1 VASKQ
6 EIRSEE
12 TRKSIT
18 EAASRLFGNKG
29 YESVTM
35 REIAKEAGCSHTTIY
50 IYFKDKEALLQE
62 LSMPPLLSLFEQIE
76 AAIAREADP
85 DARLKAIS
93 MALISF
99 CLVNRNMFDLFLNVK
114 AGRIDEHSP
123 GMEINRLRNQMFGKL
138 ADNVRECLQLS
149 PQDER
154 ILLSARVY
162 YYALHGI
169 ISTYAHSE
177 ESAEQLLER
186 LQVTFLHTFDVMLA
200 GLREMMRKDPDR

>member
-1 VASKQ
+1 
-6 EIRSEE
+6 
-12 TRKSIT
+12 
-18 EAASRLFGNKG
+18 
-29 YESVTM
+29 M

>member
-1 VASKQ
+1 MASKQ

-12 TRKSIT
+12 TRKSIV
-18 EAASRLFGNKG
+18 EAASRLFGSKG

-62 LSMPPLLSLFEQIE
+62 LSMPPLLTLFEQMD

-123 GMEINRLRNQMFGKL
+123 GTEINRLRNQMFGKL

-154 ILLSARVY
+154 IWVSARVY

-186 LQVTFLHTFDVMLA
+186 LQATFLHTFDVMLA
-200 GLREMMRKDPDR
+200 GLRARTNKDPDQ